1 MTRQVYFAEQALF
14 PQGWKT
20 NVRIEVEN
28 GLIKG
33 LSSDASAEGA
43 TLLSGPTLPSLV
55 NLHSHAF
62 QRAMAGM
69 AEVSLNPNDSFWS
82 WRDLMYKMVHKLTPD
97 DVRIIAT
104 QLYID
109 MLKAGYTQVAEFNYL
124 HHDPKGRAYNQLN
137 EMGLQLAQA
146 GDQAGLGVT
155 LLPVLYSHSGFG
167 GQTPNEGQA
176 RFINSTEQYLALHQ
190 ASQASLAGHKLHKM
204 GGCFHSLRAVTQG
217 QIQDVMGALDKTSN
231 KASNKTMPIH
241 IHIAEQQKEV
251 RDSISFSGQRP
262 VQWLANEIG
271 LDERWCLVHA
281 THLDQNEVTAIAK
294 SGAVAGLCPTTEANL
309 GDGIFPGVDYI
320 AQGGRWGIG
329 SDSHVSLSL
338 VEELRTLEYSQR
350 FRDEQRNR
358 LYTEGEHHVGDYLFQ
373 AARQGGNQACQVA
386 LGLELGNRADFMVL
400 DNRHPFIAASKN
412 EDLLNRWLFATNE
425 NLIRHVYVA
434 GNQVIND
441 FKHQAETQ
449 SNLEFTALLKRLF
462 N

>member
-20 NVRIEVEN
+20 NVRIEVEH
-28 GLIKG
+28 GLIQS
-33 LSSDASAEGA
+33 LSSDASSEGA
-43 TLLSGPTLPSLV
+43 TRLSGPTLPSLA

-124 HHDPKGRAYNQLN
+124 HHDPKGQTYSQLN

-146 GDQAGLGVT
+146 ADQAGLGIT

-167 GQTPNEGQA
+167 GQAPNEGQA

-204 GGCFHSLRAVTQG
+204 GVCFHSLRAVTQG
-217 QIQDVMGALDKTSN
+217 QIQDVMGALDKAPN
-231 KASNKTMPIH
+231 KAMPIH

-251 RDSISFSGQRP
+251 RDSVAFSGQRP

-309 GDGIFPGVDYI
+309 GDGIFPGVDFI

-373 AARQGGNQACQVA
+373 AARQGGNQACQVS
-386 LGLELGNRADFMVL
+386 LGLEVGNRADFMVL

-441 FKHQAETQ
+441 FKHQTEAQ

>member
-1 MTRQVYFAEQALF
+1 MTSQVYFAEQALL
-14 PQGWKT
+14 PQGWAEK
-20 NVRIEVEN
+20 VRIEVRD
-28 GLIKG
+28 GLIHRI
-33 LSSDASAEGA
+33 SSDADASGA
-43 TLLSGPTLPSLV
+43 TRLSGPTLPTLA

-97 DVRIIAT
+97 DVRIIAS

-124 HHDPKGRAYNQLN
+124 HHDPKGQVYNKLN

-146 GDQAGLGVT
+146 ADQAGLGLT

-190 ASQASLAGHKLHKM
+190 ASQQALANHKLHKV
-204 GGCFHSLRAVTQG
+204 GVCFHSLRAVTQT
-217 QIQDVMGALDKTSN
+217 QIETVLAELDQTSN
-231 KASNKTMPIH
+231 KASIQSMPIH

-251 RDSISFSGQRP
+251 QDCLAWSGQRP

-281 THLDQNEVTAIAK
+281 THLDQEEVSAIAQ
-294 SGAVAGLCPTTEANL
+294 SGAIAGLCPTTEANL
-309 GDGIFPGVDYI
+309 GDGIFPGVEFI
-320 AQGGRWGIG
+320 KQGGRWGIG
-329 SDSHVSLSL
+329 SDSHVSLSI

-350 FRDEQRNR
+350 LRDQQRNR
-358 LYTEGEHHVGDYLFQ
+358 LHNDNSHHVGDFLFQ
-373 AARQGGNQACQVA
+373 QARLGGNQASQVT
-386 LGLELGNRADFMVL
+386 LGLAEGHRADFMVL
-400 DNRHPFIAASKN
+400 DGEHPFMAASQSQ
-412 EDLLNRWLFATNE
+412 DILNRWLFATNE

-434 GNQVIND
+434 GEQVITD
-441 FKHQAETQ
+441 FKHRAQTQA
-449 SNLEFTALLKRLF
+449 NAEFTALLKRLF
-462 N
+462 

>member
-28 GLIKG
+28 GLIHS
-33 LSSDASAEGA
+33 LSSDASPEGA
-43 TLLSGPTLPSLV
+43 TLLSGPTLPSLA

-124 HHDPKGRAYNQLN
+124 HHDPKGQTYHQLN

-167 GQTPNEGQA
+167 GQAPNEGQA

-190 ASQASLAGHKLHKM
+190 ASQDSLAGHKLHKM
-204 GGCFHSLRAVTQG
+204 GVCFHSLRAVTQG
-217 QIQDVMGALDKTSN
+217 QIQEVMAELGQ
-231 KASNKTMPIH
+231 ASNKTMPIH

-251 RDSISFSGQRP
+251 RDSVAFSGQRP

-358 LYTEGEHHVGDYLFQ
+358 LYKEGEHHVGDYLFQ
-373 AARQGGNQACQVA
+373 AARQGGNQACQVN
-386 LGLELGNRADFMVL
+386 LGLEIGNRADFMVL

-441 FKHQAETQ
+441 FKHQAEAQ

>member
-28 GLIKG
+28 GLIQS
-33 LSSDASAEGA
+33 LSSDANPEGA
-43 TLLSGPTLPSLV
+43 TLLSGPTLPSLA

-109 MLKAGYTQVAEFNYL
+109 MLKVGYTQVAEFNYL
-124 HHDPKGRAYNQLN
+124 HHDPKGQTYHQLN
-137 EMGLQLAQA
+137 EMGLQLARA

-167 GQTPNEGQA
+167 GQAPNEGQA

-190 ASQASLAGHKLHKM
+190 ASQDSLAGHKLHKM
-204 GGCFHSLRAVTQG
+204 GVCFHSLRAVTQG
-217 QIQDVMGALDKTSN
+217 QIQEVLAELGR
-231 KASNKTMPIH
+231 ASNKTMPIH

-251 RDSISFSGQRP
+251 RDSINFSGQRP

-358 LYTEGEHHVGDYLFQ
+358 LYKEGEHHVGDYLFQ
-373 AARQGGNQACQVA
+373 AARQGGNQACQVN
-386 LGLELGNRADFMVL
+386 LGLEIGNRADFMVL
-400 DNRHPFIAASKN
+400 DNRHPFISASKN

-441 FKHQAETQ
+441 FKHQAEAQ